1 MWAGKKCKHT
11 AWPDHL
17 RKGGRQVSIVHIHAR
32 RLGTS
37 SRARMRTCKD
47 ALHDLHLVGRQPT
60 RHLRQL
66 VCAPARTDGQGG
78 GGDDGPACAS
88 LPAHFSGSSVFRHAA
103 QTKLIFGGEARGV
116 RKASKRS
123 ACEDDAY
130 LDVGEEGAAQ
140 SVT

>member
-1 MWAGKKCKHT
+1 MDSRRLCWRAQSEAGDARWAGKKCKHT

-17 RKGGRQVSIVHIHAR
+17 RKEGRQVSIVHIHAR

-66 VCAPARTDGQGG
+66 VCALLGLVGLQAR
-78 GGDDGPACAS
+78 S
-88 LPAHFSGSSVFRHAA
+88 
-103 QTKLIFGGEARGV
+103 
-116 RKASKRS
+116 
-123 ACEDDAY
+123 CERER
-130 LDVGEEGAAQ
+130 L
-140 SVT
+140 